1 MGTKQTHNHIP
12 LARLPASR
20 TLRPFSLVALGIAML
35 AWADGE
41 KADFL
46 PNEHTLELVHQH
58 YNLLAVERVK
68 HWRQFVDEGL
78 PGIQDEAKLARVNH
92 FFNRVPGVLDQ
103 TNWKQPDYWATPV
116 ELLASNG
123 GDCEDYALAKYFTLT
138 AIGIPAERLRIT
150 YVLVWIAREQ
160 RMESHM
166 VLAYY
171 PSPDADPLILDNL
184 IPDIKPASART
195 DIKPILSFNADGL
208 WSAKQRAQNGRI
220 GDASKIKHWN
230 GLLARM
236 RQEH

>member
-1 MGTKQTHNHIP
+1 MFAWGDLIP
-12 LARLPASR
+12 LDEGTALAVKQYGEGAASR
-20 TLRPFSLVALGIAML
+20 LRKWREILHSDKSLSDA
-35 AWADGE
+35 
-41 KADFL
+41 KK
-46 PNEHTLELVHQH
+46 LE
-58 YNLLAVERVK
+58 AVNR
-68 HWRQFVDEGL
+68 
-78 PGIQDEAKLARVNH
+78 
-92 FFNRVPGVLDQ
+92 FFNSVPYVIDLEHWG
-103 TNWKQPDYWATPV
+103 KADYWATPL